1 MENYTSVI
9 SLRRVGNGLPDG
21 LRTDYARRRM
31 PESKRRKPK
40 QRPPSQKAIEAA
52 AKAKDP
58 SPTWYV
64 ALMAGLMV
72 AGVILVLIRF
82 IFAETLSQIWLLAGL
97 AAIAAGFVMTT
108 NYR

>member
-1 MENYTSVI
+1 
-9 SLRRVGNGLPDG
+9 
-21 LRTDYARRRM
+21 M

-40 QRPPSQKAIEAA
+40 NRPQSQKAIEAA

-64 ALMAGLMV
+64 AVMAGLMV
-72 AGVILVLIRF
+72 VGVLLVLLRF
-82 IFAETLSQIWLLAGL
+82 ILDLDQVFLLVGL
-97 AAIAAGFVMTT
+97 GAIAGGFLMTT

>member
-1 MENYTSVI
+1 
-9 SLRRVGNGLPDG
+9 
-21 LRTDYARRRM
+21 M

-40 QRPPSQKAIEAA
+40 NRPQSQKAIEAA

-64 ALMAGLMV
+64 AVMAGLMV
-72 AGVILVLIRF
+72 VGVILVLLRF
-82 IFAETLSQIWLLAGL
+82 ILDLDQTFLLVGL
-97 AAIAAGFVMTT
+97 AAIAGGFLMTT

>member
-1 MENYTSVI
+1 
-9 SLRRVGNGLPDG
+9 
-21 LRTDYARRRM
+21 M

-40 QRPPSQKAIEAA
+40 NRPQSPRSVEAS

-72 AGVILVLIRF
+72 VGVVLVLLRF
-82 IFAETLSQIWLLAGL
+82 ILSWPQTILLIGL
-97 AAIAAGFVMTT
+97 GAIAAGFLMTT

>member
-1 MENYTSVI
+1 
-9 SLRRVGNGLPDG
+9 
-21 LRTDYARRRM
+21 M

-40 QRPPSQKAIEAA
+40 KSQPAA
-52 AKAKDP
+52 RVALASKKEEP

-72 AGVILVLIRF
+72 VGVVLVLLRF
-82 IFAETLSQIWLLAGL
+82 ILDLDQLVLVGGL
-97 AAIAAGFVMTT
+97 GAIAVGFLMTT

>member
-1 MENYTSVI
+1 
-9 SLRRVGNGLPDG
+9 
-21 LRTDYARRRM
+21 M

-40 QRPPSQKAIEAA
+40 NPPVSASAA
-52 AKAKDP
+52 QAAVKSKEP

-72 AGVILVLIRF
+72 VGVVLVILRFVLELDQTVLIV
-82 IFAETLSQIWLLAGL
+82 GL
-97 AAIAAGFVMTT
+97 VAIAAGFLMTT

>member
-1 MENYTSVI
+1 
-9 SLRRVGNGLPDG
+9 
-21 LRTDYARRRM
+21 M

-40 QRPPSQKAIEAA
+40 YRPQSAKVVQAA
-52 AKAKDP
+52 AKAKEP

-72 AGVILVLIRF
+72 VGVVLVLLRF
-82 IFAETLSQIWLLAGL
+82 VFEWDQLVLLGGL
-97 AAIAAGFVMTT
+97 AAIAAGFLMTT

>member
-1 MENYTSVI
+1 
-9 SLRRVGNGLPDG
+9 
-21 LRTDYARRRM
+21 M

-40 QRPPSQKAIEAA
+40 NRPQSTRAAEAA
-52 AKAKDP
+52 ARAKDP

-72 AGVILVLIRF
+72 VGVVLVLLRF
-82 IFAETLSQIWLLAGL
+82 ILSWPQTVLLVGL
-97 AAIAAGFVMTT
+97 GAIAAGFMMTT

>member
-1 MENYTSVI
+1 V
-9 SLRRVGNGLPDG
+9 
-21 LRTDYARRRM
+21 
-31 PESKRRKPK
+31 PESKRRKSK
-40 QRPPSQKAIEAA
+40 SRPAPALTAAAA

-72 AGVILVLIRF
+72 IGVILVLIRF
-82 IFAETLSQIWLLAGL
+82 IFELDQLVLVGGL
-97 AAIAAGFVMTT
+97 VCIAIGFLMTT

>member
-1 MENYTSVI
+1 
-9 SLRRVGNGLPDG
+9 
-21 LRTDYARRRM
+21 M

-40 QRPPSQKAIEAA
+40 SRPQSAKAMEAA

-72 AGVILVLIRF
+72 VGVILVLARF
-82 IFAETLSQIWLLAGL
+82 IFQWPQTVLLIGL
-97 AAIAAGFVMTT
+97 GAIAAGFLMTT

>member
-1 MENYTSVI
+1 MCLCV
-9 SLRRVGNGLPDG
+9 LRSP
-21 LRTDYARRRM
+21 AM

-40 QRPPSQKAIEAA
+40 NRPQSAKALEAS

-72 AGVILVLIRF
+72 VGVILVLLRF
-82 IFAETLSQIWLLAGL
+82 VLDLDQTVLIGGL
-97 AAIAAGFVMTT
+97 VAIAAGFLMTT

>member
-1 MENYTSVI
+1 
-9 SLRRVGNGLPDG
+9 
-21 LRTDYARRRM
+21 M

-40 QRPPSQKAIEAA
+40 NRPQSQKAIEAA
-52 AKAKDP
+52 AKEKDP

-72 AGVILVLIRF
+72 TGVILVLVRF
-82 IFAETLSQIWLLAGL
+82 IFELDQLVLIGGL
-97 AAIAAGFVMTT
+97 GAIALGFLMTT

>member
-1 MENYTSVI
+1 
-9 SLRRVGNGLPDG
+9 
-21 LRTDYARRRM
+21 M

-40 QRPPSQKAIEAA
+40 NRPQTQKAIEAA
-52 AKAKDP
+52 AKAKEP

-72 AGVILVLIRF
+72 VGVILVLLRF
-82 IFAETLSQIWLLAGL
+82 ILDWDQTMLLVGL
-97 AAIAAGFVMTT
+97 GAIAAGFLMTT